1 MQAAGYSD
9 VRVVFRDGANI
20 AEAAPKRGAFLTM
33 ARIRRKATAS
43 SSPVQCLT
51 DPYDRTDAFERFGS
65 IERRVR
71 IATRLRHHRACFA
84 LLVGCIAQIAKLT
97 SSSLVRIESL
107 IRHAPSHPRRRE
119 LASPSSEGLWRLPR
133 RHA

>member
-51 DPYDRTDAFERFGS
+51 TPMTARMHSSASAASRGACGS
-65 IERRVR
+65 RHVS
-71 IATRLRHHRACFA
+71 ATTEPALP

-97 SSSLVRIESL
+97 SSSLVRG
-107 IRHAPSHPRRRE
+107 SHPDPPRPLAIHAGENWPAIVRR
-119 LASPSSEGLWRLPR
+119 AWRLPR